1 GGNEFQD
8 GWKAGSP
15 IYQKFLNH
23 LLNVPCHLIV
33 TLRSKD
39 AYEMVDYVK
48 KDGNIGK
55 CPKNVGSAPVIR
67 KYFGYEMQF
76 MIRVDEM
83 VGQIMSS
90 AYQEELPKGMEIE
103 SMSADFAPAL
113 LRFLDGAPPPE
124 RIPTLLETGKRGLVT
139 GAWTK
144 ETFYATASK
153 ALRVAVSRDVALS

>member
-1 GGNEFQD
+1 MH
-8 GWKAGSP
+8 
-15 IYQKFLNH
+15 I
-23 LLNVPCHLIV
+23 
-33 TLRSKD
+33 

-48 KDGNIGK
+48 KNGEMGK

-67 KYFGYEMQF
+67 KYFGYKMQF
-76 MIRVDEM
+76 MIRMDEM

-103 SMSADFAPAL
+103 SFASDFAPAL

-124 RIPTLLETGKRGLVT
+124 RILTLLEIGKRGLVT

-144 ETFYATASK
+144 ETFYATAGR
-153 ALRVAVSRDVALS
+153 ALGVTVSRDVALEVAQLKQLAALAEAGVPDGSQEREPEQVA